1 MTNTETQQ
9 LTHYTVQEPVER
21 FYDVCAYLAG
31 ADHAREICLVTR
43 EGYDVEI
50 LGVDLRGNRPEMFES
65 WVDDVRH
72 MMASTPHLRH
82 LINEPLYL
90 I

>member
-1 MTNTETQQ
+1 MTNYETKQ
-9 LTHYTVQEPVER
+9 LTHYTVQEPIDR
-21 FYDVCAYLAG
+21 YYDVCAYLAN
-31 ADHAREICLVTR
+31 ADQSVEICLVTS

-50 LGVDLRGNRPEMFES
+50 LGVDLRGNRPEAFES

-72 MMASTPHLRH
+72 MMTSTPHLRH
-82 LINEPLYL
+82 LINQPLTL